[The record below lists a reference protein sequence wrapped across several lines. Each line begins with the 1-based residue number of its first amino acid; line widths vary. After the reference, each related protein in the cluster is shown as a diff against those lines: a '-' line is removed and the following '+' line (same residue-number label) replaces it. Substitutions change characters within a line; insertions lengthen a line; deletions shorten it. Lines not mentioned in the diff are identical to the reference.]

1 MKITEVRNNL
11 FDLSDLKGLISENTF
26 DEGEKAATWAQA
38 FFGDKANEKYLET
51 DKNPRISYTS
61 QNAGEFR
68 DALHRFHHPDIDGVP
83 VTYETWQQ
91 RNPGVSGT
99 KYWPSNKE
107 YMEVPFFQ
115 DSAVRKNFGKKV
127 KQAYDT
133 LGGARK
139 KENQNI
145 TLPTDNVSDRPV
157 SLQNKPIEVLKVY
170 FDEAG
175 GSNIA
180 FTEETALSFQAI
192 KNYVNDVYLLAD
204 KVNGNLNAAGVKLT
218 AFSDKGILVGDE
230 SDAFSL
236 FLLFYYVKYCVKRGN
251 GNNDK
256 TETYI
261 ENVRNRNVKEYVK
274 YVLSM
279 LPNIN
284 FPNIYTTVEKNIN
297 NVNQGWKNILNSAGF
312 GGDELSISRSGA
324 YFEVYQKRYGN
335 VLDERFLSKLSHCF
349 SLSETVL
356 FDPVLNDVTD
366 AIIGEGIK
374 KWVNGK
380 DNIALQELIKPL
392 IVVNIDDGCPAEKI
406 FYAARAL
413 SSLLEASYKKYGKI
427 AETSEMTIDFLL
439 MDGMEAINKWNRNKN
454 KEVIPVSLV
463 PLKTIYDGKK
473 KSIVTGEALTEEL
486 IPFWRL
492 LNFKNEFKDKTQ
504 GEIYYFL
511 INNSDPSVEWQ
522 YEYNRKKKIDDDLKG
537 QSIDIL
543 GRTESNTYCFEYQG
557 EQHYRPISVTYDDYS
572 AFPLFTEM
580 REYILTECGFIQ
592 KTVGGTKFY
601 TGPEAADAERMH
613 KIREIIIKAYKVF
626 ADKLSMGGKIINTQ
640 LSEGSYVP
648 TVNKWRTVNG
658 ERERVKF
665 NSDIEMLKYFQ
676 SVIRH
681 GADDEEIFDSPEV
694 GGIIPYLGSPRRFL
708 DEVKTAQDMGR
719 DITKRNAIIGS
730 KKKAGWVLSYIIP
743 GRATEDEKEYTTELA
758 GSKDFVFT
766 WDKDGKNKLIRFLR
780 SNKLVTENRNNS
792 IPIFEDQSL
801 FEQIISEILTG
812 YDSL

>member
-1 MKITEVRNNL
+1 MKINEIGNKL
-11 FDLSDLKGLISENTF
+11 FGLPDLKGLITEIGDKIFNWGDYYKENPARLDQDFLTAMGLRQWLEANGLKKIPKEGLTPEQVEDILGRIGVNDSEIRKHFGDDVYKTALMTPGNYFRPKNGNYASFRDNFQKGRRSFGGVQQKGGKSIEVANNVQPSGVEGVVDKPTTIKTKKLDAIKGIF
-26 DEGEKAATWAQA
+26 DELGGENIVVPD
-38 FFGDKANEKYLET
+38 FFDYESLVNYVLT
-51 DKNPRISYTS
+51 VNNLSVR
-61 QNAGEFR
+61 AGELAKSRYPGGIVDF
-68 DALHRFHHPDIDGVP
+68 AIGKNLPGN
-83 VTYETWQQ
+83 ET
-91 RNPGVSGT
+91 NP
-99 KYWPSNKE
+99 
-107 YMEVPFFQ
+107 F
-115 DSAVRKNFGKKV
+115 
-127 KQAYDT
+127 
-133 LGGARK
+133 
-139 KENQNI
+139 
-145 TLPTDNVSDRPV
+145 
-157 SLQNKPIEVLKVY
+157 Y
-170 FDEAG
+170 F
-175 GSNIA
+175 
-180 FTEETALSFQAI
+180 
-192 KNYVNDVYLLAD
+192 
-204 KVNGNLNAAGVKLT
+204 
-218 AFSDKGILVGDE
+218 
-230 SDAFSL
+230 
-236 FLLFYYVKYCVKRGN
+236 FLLFYYFNCCQKSGSKDKIYI
-251 GNNDK
+251 NNIG
-256 TETYI
+256 TLEL
-261 ENVRNRNVKEYVK
+261 KEYTK
-274 YVLSM
+274 YVLHVK
-279 LPNIN
+279 
-284 FPNIYTTVEKNIN
+284 PNIYDTVEANIN
-297 NVNQGWKNILNSAGF
+297 NVKNGWENILNAAGF
-312 GGDELSISRSGA
+312 GGDEFSTSRSWA
-324 YFEVYQKRYGN
+324 YFEVYQKKYGN
-335 VLDERFLSKLSHCF
+335 VLNEQFLSKLSQCF
-349 SLSETVL
+349 SLPETVL
-356 FDPVLNDVTD
+356 FDPLLNDVTD

-743 GRATEDEKEYTTELA
+743 GRATEDEKKYTTELA

-780 SNKLVTENRNNS
+780 SNKLVTENQNNS